1 MNDTDTPA
9 MADIMPD
16 TRTLTLRKPVPFL
29 DESVAT
35 LDLREPRAGEMLRWA
50 HLSGIEANIVAVS
63 VVSGRPVSV
72 IGQLVARD
80 IIAAAEFINAFGLVS
95 VDRPQD
101 VPAELVIDLR
111 YPIEH
116 GETTYRQIALHEPT
130 ANQLIEWD
138 KADGILADLKIIG
151 AVSGVPEVALHKLGA
166 RDLVA
171 AGSYLANFLVP
182 GLPAGDR

>member
-1 MNDTDTPA
+1 MNNIDSPA
-9 MADIMPD
+9 MADAMPD

-29 DESVAT
+29 DETVST
-35 LDLREPRAGEMLRWA
+35 LDLREPRAGEMLQWA

-80 IIAAAEFINAFGLVS
+80 IIAAAEFVNAFGLVS
-95 VDRPQD
+95 IDHPED
-101 VPAELVIDLR
+101 VPASLVIDLR
-111 YPIEH
+111 YPIDH
-116 GETTYRQIALHEPT
+116 GDTIHRQISLHEPT

-138 KADGILADLKIIG
+138 KADGIGADLKIIA
-151 AVSGVPEVALHKLGA
+151 AVSGVPEIALHKLGA
-166 RDLVA
+166 RDLVT